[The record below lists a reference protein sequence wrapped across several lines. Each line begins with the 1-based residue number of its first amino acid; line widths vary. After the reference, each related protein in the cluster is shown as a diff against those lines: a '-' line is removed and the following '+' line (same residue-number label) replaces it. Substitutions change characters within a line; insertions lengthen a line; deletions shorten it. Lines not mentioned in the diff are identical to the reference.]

1 MDDRN
6 DERRDELPEHEL
18 RDEGA
23 SVGGGVMGAGGTAI
37 DRGTG
42 TLDGTAQGTNAGD
55 DDESILDHGFGGAI
69 EDVVDGD
76 GDEPPRLGTPAVAS
90 NPDMDPTRL
99 RR

>member
-1 MDDRN
+1 MHDTN

-23 SVGGGVMGAGGTAI
+23 SVGGGVMGTGGTAI

-55 DDESILDHGFGGAI
+55 DESIPDHGFGGAV
-69 EDVVDGD
+69 ENVVDDEVAPSTTRTTGASDADRDAD
-76 GDEPPRLGTPAVAS
+76 G
-90 NPDMDPTRL
+90 
-99 RR
+99 